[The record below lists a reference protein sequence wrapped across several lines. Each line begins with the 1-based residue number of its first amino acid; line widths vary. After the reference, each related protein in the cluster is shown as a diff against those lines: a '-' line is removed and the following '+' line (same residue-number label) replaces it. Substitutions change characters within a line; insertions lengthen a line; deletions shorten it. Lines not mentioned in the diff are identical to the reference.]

1 MMIYHQPGEEFW
13 HEGVCYKVGGR
24 IVANEASDY
33 AGLFGNILEIRTEDD
48 RETDNDTPDIYCA
61 FEAPVLS
68 ADRLAL
74 EQTFSQLYR
83 EQKHIED
90 LGLDMV
96 IMGPEMIVPLEHPRV
111 WIDGQDIFS
120 MPEKKLTVFRRQ
132 HIGFIF
138 QSFNLIPELNVEQNI
153 TFPLLLDYKKPNQKF
168 VNELLQVLGLSERR
182 KHLPSQLSGGQQQ
195 RVAIA
200 RALASDPE
208 IIYFDEPTSALDPEL
223 TGEVLSVMRQL
234 AEEGMTMLVVT
245 HEMGFARGVS
255 SKTVFMENGV
265 VVEASP
271 SQEFFA
277 HPKEARTR
285 EFLQKISHTEV

>member
-1 MMIYHQPGEEFW
+1 MMIYYQPGEEFW

-96 IMGPEMIVPLEHPRV
+96 IMGPEMIVPLEHPAQV
-111 WIDGQDIFS
+111 YPAETLYIVVVHWATDGEYGSYEAIFTERTDALHQFHNDLREEFLAGS
-120 MPEKKLTVFRRQ
+120 
-132 HIGFIF
+132 
-138 QSFNLIPELNVEQNI
+138 IPRWKESSQFVEEESDNSYECY
-153 TFPLLLDYKKPNQKF
+153 LDGEYCENHF
-168 VNELLQVLGLSERR
+168 S
-182 KHLPSQLSGGQQQ
+182 
-195 RVAIA
+195 IA
-200 RALASDPE
+200 LEQRALPLSPAFCRSTAELYRAECLRDDFREHIENRDDFQELSD
-208 IIYFDEPTSALDPEL
+208 T
-223 TGEVLSVMRQL
+223 Q
-234 AEEGMTMLVVT
+234 
-245 HEMGFARGVS
+245 
-255 SKTVFMENGV
+255 
-265 VVEASP
+265 
-271 SQEFFA
+271 
-277 HPKEARTR
+277 KEALLRSPDLPQRITNQLEHSCAYGEAYWQAVSDVARTLLKELR
-285 EFLQKISHTEV
+285 QQSAGHSPC

>member
-1 MMIYHQPGEEFW
+1 MIYKKPGEEFW

-96 IMGPEMIVPLEHPRV
+96 IMGPEMIVPLEHPAQV
-111 WIDGQDIFS
+111 YPAGTLYIVVVHWATDGEYGSYEAIFTERTDALHQFHNDLREEFLVGS
-120 MPEKKLTVFRRQ
+120 
-132 HIGFIF
+132 
-138 QSFNLIPELNVEQNI
+138 IPRWKESSQFVEEESDNSYECY
-153 TFPLLLDYKKPNQKF
+153 LDGEYCENHF
-168 VNELLQVLGLSERR
+168 S
-182 KHLPSQLSGGQQQ
+182 
-195 RVAIA
+195 IA
-200 RALASDPE
+200 LEQRALPLSPAFCRS
-208 IIYFDEPTSALDPEL
+208 TAEL
-223 TGEVLSVMRQL
+223 YR
-234 AEEGMTMLVVT
+234 AECLRDDFREHIENRDDFQECPLPAKIDRKKVK
-245 HEMGFARGVS
+245 
-255 SKTVFMENGV
+255 KTE
-265 VVEASP
+265 
-271 SQEFFA
+271 
-277 HPKEARTR
+277 
-285 EFLQKISHTEV
+285 

>member
-1 MMIYHQPGEEFW
+1 MDCSIHSSIKKAAADKCACHGRDLWGITPYCFDSKLYLNAYDQSGVPALEPLEVNSIAHRQIGTHLKIPAAYYDKMLEKYPAPPHKKEGAMMIYHQPGEEFW

-96 IMGPEMIVPLEHPRV
+96 IMGPEMIVPLEHPAQV
-111 WIDGQDIFS
+111 YPTGTLYVVAVQIA
-120 MPEKKLTVFRRQ
+120 
-132 HIGFIF
+132 
-138 QSFNLIPELNVEQNI
+138 LIAVVRLFFDELAAF
-153 TFPLLLDYKKPNQKF
+153 FPAWNASSQKF
-168 VNELLQVLGLSERR
+168 FP
-182 KHLPSQLSGGQQQ
+182 K
-195 RVAIA
+195 
-200 RALASDPE
+200 
-208 IIYFDEPTSALDPEL
+208 IIVKL
-223 TGEVLSVMRQL
+223 M
-234 AEEGMTMLVVT
+234 
-245 HEMGFARGVS
+245 
-255 SKTVFMENGV
+255 
-265 VVEASP
+265 
-271 SQEFFA
+271 
-277 HPKEARTR
+277 
-285 EFLQKISHTEV
+285 

>member
-1 MMIYHQPGEEFW
+1 MIYHQPGEEFW

-96 IMGPEMIVPLEHPRV
+96 IMGPEMIVPLEHPAQV
-111 WIDGQDIFS
+111 YPTGTLYVVAVHWATDGEYGSYEAIF
-120 MPEKKLTVFRRQ
+120 T
-132 HIGFIF
+132 
-138 QSFNLIPELNVEQNI
+138 
-153 TFPLLLDYKKPNQKF
+153 
-168 VNELLQVLGLSERR
+168 ERTD
-182 KHLPSQLSGGQQQ
+182 
-195 RVAIA
+195 
-200 RALASDPE
+200 ALHQFHNDLRE
-208 IIYFDEPTSALDPEL
+208 
-223 TGEVLSVMRQL
+223 
-234 AEEGMTMLVVT
+234 
-245 HEMGFARGVS
+245 
-255 SKTVFMENGV
+255 
-265 VVEASP
+265 
-271 SQEFFA
+271 
-277 HPKEARTR
+277 
-285 EFLQKISHTEV
+285 EFLAGSIPRWKESSQFVEEESDNSYECYLDGEY

>member
-96 IMGPEMIVPLEHPRV
+96 IMGPEMIVPLEHPAQV
-111 WIDGQDIFS
+111 YPTGTLYVVAVHWATDGEYGSYEAIFTERTDALHQFHNDLREEFLAGS
-120 MPEKKLTVFRRQ
+120 IPRWKESSQFVEEESDNSYECYLDGEYCENHFSIALEQRALPLSPAFCRSTAEFCRMISGSILRTMTIFRR
-132 HIGFIF
+132 
-138 QSFNLIPELNVEQNI
+138 SL
-153 TFPLLLDYKKPNQKF
+153 T
-168 VNELLQVLGLSERR
+168 RR
-182 KHLPSQLSGGQQQ
+182 KKHCCVLPICRSG
-195 RVAIA
+195 
-200 RALASDPE
+200 S
-208 IIYFDEPTSALDPEL
+208 PTSWNTAAPTVRL
-223 TGEVLSVMRQL
+223 TGRRCPMWHALC
-234 AEEGMTMLVVT
+234 
-245 HEMGFARGVS
+245 
-255 SKTVFMENGV
+255 
-265 VVEASP
+265 
-271 SQEFFA
+271 
-277 HPKEARTR
+277 
-285 EFLQKISHTEV
+285 